1 MPQVQAFR
9 GIRYDLAHVG
19 SLRDVVAPPYDVID
33 AEMQD
38 RLYKRH
44 PCNVVRLILNREEPG
59 DDDQENRY
67 TRAARFFRSW
77 LRQGVLTR
85 EADPALYVYQQRFD
99 YNDQPYER
107 LGVMARVRLEPFGQG
122 TIYPHE
128 ETYPGP
134 KQDRLKLMQACRAN
148 LSQIFGLVP
157 DAEMKAGQLLAG
169 AILDRTPLE
178 AVDDLGVTHR
188 VWPVTDVDWIQQV
201 QAAYAGQPTFIA
213 DGHHRYETACLYRDL
228 LAKEHGGLDHQ
239 HPANFVLMMLVG
251 MSDPGMIVLP
261 THRLFRGLPP
271 IDSTT
276 LREKLS
282 PAFECKPAGA
292 GAERGR
298 EIWSQIE
305 TEARQDQIAF
315 YTPKDDQWTIATL
328 TTTGH
333 QRMAQRCADRTPRW
347 RSLGVALLHHLVMDD
362 LLDAQNLPRP
372 EYVHDVGEVVEFLQ
386 QASPSTDIQLA
397 ALVMPATVDDI
408 RTLSLEGERMPQ
420 KSTYFYPKLLS
431 GLVFNP
437 LEP

>member
-67 TRAARFFRSW
+67 TRAARFYRSW

-85 EADPALYVYQQRFD
+85 EADPALYVYQQQFD
-99 YNDQPYER
+99 HNGRQYER

-134 KQDRLKLMQACRAN
+134 KEDRLKLMQACRAN

-157 DAEMKAGQLLAG
+157 DTEMKGGQLLAS

-228 LAKEHGGLDHQ
+228 LAKEQGGLDHQ

-271 IDSTT
+271 IDSAT

-282 PAFECKPAGA
+282 PA
-292 GAERGR
+292 
-298 EIWSQIE
+298 
-305 TEARQDQIAF
+305 
-315 YTPKDDQWTIATL
+315 
-328 TTTGH
+328 
-333 QRMAQRCADRTPRW
+333 
-347 RSLGVALLHHLVMDD
+347 
-362 LLDAQNLPRP
+362 
-372 EYVHDVGEVVEFLQ
+372 
-386 QASPSTDIQLA
+386 
-397 ALVMPATVDDI
+397 
-408 RTLSLEGERMPQ
+408 
-420 KSTYFYPKLLS
+420 
-431 GLVFNP
+431 
-437 LEP
+437 